1 MNVLIDCVAK
11 KKEIKMAGAT
21 RNVSDGPSFVG
32 IRFCQECNNMLYP
45 KEDKE
50 IKQLMYACRN
60 CDYKEI
66 ARNSCVYFNKITH
79 DTDALS
85 SINPDVIE
93 DPTLL
98 LSYKIPC
105 PRCHLKECVLF
116 QSDSSKAEGRMKLY
130 YVCRN
135 VHCKH
140 RWTQ

>member
-1 MNVLIDCVAK
+1 MYNQKIVVR
-11 KKEIKMAGAT
+11 IKMAGET
-21 RNVSDGPSFVG
+21 RNISDGPGFVG

-66 ARNSCVYFNKITH
+66 AQNSCVYFNKITH
-79 DTDALS
+79 GIDALS

-93 DPTLL
+93 DPTLNR
-98 LSYKIPC
+98 SYKIPC
-105 PRCHLKECVLF
+105 PRCHEKECVSF
-116 QSDSSKAEGRMKLY
+116 QSDCSKAEGRMKLY

-135 VHCKH
+135 NNCKH

>member
-1 MNVLIDCVAK
+1 M
-11 KKEIKMAGAT
+11 AT
-21 RNVSDGPSFVG
+21 RNIADVPGFVG

-66 ARNSCVYFNKITH
+66 AQNGCVYFNKITH
-79 DTDALS
+79 DTDALF
-85 SINPDVIE
+85 SINPDVME
-93 DPTLL
+93 DPTLNR
-98 LSYKIPC
+98 SHKNPC
-105 PRCHLKECVLF
+105 PRCHEKECVSF
-116 QSDSSKAEGRMKLY
+116 QSDCSKAEGRMKLY

-135 VHCKH
+135 NNCKH